1 MIKCFVVLLWEDNV
15 LLAWSFFK
23 PHYNSSIGRRLGKQA
38 QNPREVSEII
48 GLEQNIPVHKSL
60 GQT

>member
-1 MIKCFVVLLWEDNV
+1 M
-15 LLAWSFFK
+15 
-23 PHYNSSIGRRLGKQA
+23 HYNSSIGRRLGKQA
-38 QNPREVSEII
+38 QNAREVSEII